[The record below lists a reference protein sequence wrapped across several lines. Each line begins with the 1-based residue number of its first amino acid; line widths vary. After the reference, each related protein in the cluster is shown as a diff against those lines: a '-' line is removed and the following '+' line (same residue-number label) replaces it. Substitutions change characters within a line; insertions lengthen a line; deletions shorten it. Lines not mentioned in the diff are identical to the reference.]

1 MHTIPRKSIPLS
13 PRAQRHLL
21 VPPSAQ
27 TLSLFLGALFLRFS
41 SSLVQPQ
48 YQPPTYISLFIPNSL
63 PKFFPPVFSPR
74 FTSHSSSKF
83 LGSALF
89 QSHISRKKKHKLI
102 TPPPTHELVLG
113 KCKAKRKHEEENG
126 RFTRIFSP
134 LLLPCINSQQRGT
147 TAALS
152 ILEPDVSEPTA
163 PSQSDERAAGGQSQN
178 DSVGW
183 EPDLKRR

>member
-27 TLSLFLGALFLRFS
+27 TPSLFLGALFLRFS
-41 SSLVQPQ
+41 SSLVQPR

-63 PKFFPPVFSPR
+63 PNFFSPCL
-74 FTSHSSSKF
+74 FSQIHKPQQFQIPWLCTFSKPHF
-83 LGSALF
+83 E
-89 QSHISRKKKHKLI
+89 KKKQKLI
-102 TPPPTHELVLG
+102 TPPTHELVLG
-113 KCKAKRKHEEENG
+113 KCKAKRKHKEENG

-134 LLLPCINSQQRGT
+134 PLLPCINSQQRGT

-152 ILEPDVSEPTA
+152 TLEPDVSEPTA
-163 PSQSDERAAGGQSQN
+163 PSQSDERAAGGQSRN